1 MKFTGRTCS
10 VHCNSLPVVVGVL
23 KFPIKDL
30 DHWTSSSSSLVK
42 PSQTMEFY
50 IDIVYFLILFLA
62 ARVVTDRETGR
73 SRGFGFVTF
82 EEEGDVQK
90 AINEL
95 DGGVKLLYTMMA
107 TNSLINLL
115 NPNIHMQMFQTGLQE
130 SRNQNI

>member
-1 MKFTGRTCS
+1 
-10 VHCNSLPVVVGVL
+10 
-23 KFPIKDL
+23 
-30 DHWTSSSSSLVK
+30 
-42 PSQTMEFY
+42 MEFY

-62 ARVVTDRETGR
+62 ARVVTDRETQR

-115 NPNIHMQMFQTGLQE
+115 NPNIHMQIFQTGLQE